1 VKDFVACGYDA
12 KTDPMGA
19 AAVSRVEL
27 REEKLHHVYNQT
39 Q

>member
-1 VKDFVACGYDA
+1 MKKRPFGV
-12 KTDPMGA
+12 